1 MNERPADE
9 DDSRSITGG
18 DVVGTGRLESFSD
31 AVMAVI
37 ITLMAFNLRPPVNDS
52 LRSWRSGYR
61 RC

>member
-1 MNERPADE
+1 L
-9 DDSRSITGG
+9 RSIAGS
-18 DVVGTGRLESFSD
+18 DVIGTGRLESFSD

>member
-1 MNERPADE
+1 MNEHPPDE
-9 DDSRSITGG
+9 NDLRSIAGS
-18 DVVGTGRLESFSD
+18 DVIGTGRLESFSD